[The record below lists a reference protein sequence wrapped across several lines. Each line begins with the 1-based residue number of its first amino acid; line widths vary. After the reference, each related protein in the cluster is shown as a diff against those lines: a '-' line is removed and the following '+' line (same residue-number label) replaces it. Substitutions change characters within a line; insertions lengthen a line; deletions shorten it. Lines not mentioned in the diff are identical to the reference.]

1 MEKIKTRYSTIL
13 LLVVFIGA
21 FISQS
26 LSCMGATSTSST
38 TSFKCQQAKYIHS
51 SLEVVNSFGSD
62 LFENETEDDTDLLD
76 FILSHT
82 TIDFHFEASH
92 GKLIYNSTASE
103 DFTKPIYILVC
114 NFRV

>member
-26 LSCMGATSTSST
+26 LSCMGATIASSN

-62 LFENETEDDTDLLD
+62 LFENETEDDSDLLD
-76 FILSHT
+76 FILPQSN
-82 TIDFHFEASH
+82 INFLFE
-92 GKLIYNSTASE
+92 TASNLLVSPPALATE
-103 DFTKPIYILVC
+103 YTKPLYILVC